1 MTNKTQ
7 FVSTWSK
14 GLDKTA
20 SIYQW
25 VALPVKV
32 FTIVYSDDPR
42 FKDADETEPMYYH
55 LGDAEEAL
63 TSDGYVK
70 LG

>member
-1 MTNKTQ
+1 M
-7 FVSTWSK
+7 
-14 GLDKTA
+14 DRTA

-25 VALPVKV
+25 VALPVRV

-63 TSDGYVK
+63 TSDGYVR